1 MIEQKAESMS
11 TEAIPGSGDY
21 DAGRYGRVPLA
32 SAVVLGFPL
41 GLGLDDL
48 GEGGTAGAM
57 APNAELA
64 ALADLACDPA
74 ILPGLSDDQLLGVVS
89 AGRRLAARAAWVQQ
103 AAIAEFASRR
113 LEPDRKKSTPLGFTA
128 FSPDELVPELIVT
141 GNCAELRMAQS
152 REAVIRLPGSTALLR
167 DGRISEYQMKIII
180 EATGCLSDED
190 AAEADRLLAAAAPGL
205 TPSRLRAMCTR
216 IVMMIDPKAAEERKK
231 AAAKEARVIRWQE
244 DSGNAALSG
253 RELPP
258 EEVLAASQHMDATA
272 RALRAGGLP
281 GTLQQL
287 RVRVYLDLAQG
298 LDPLDRLRDRLP
310 ADDDRL
316 ADEGQPEPG
325 VPGGGADPGDDTGA
339 RPGRA
344 PVKAVINLLV
354 PVGTLLGWSSA
365 PGEISGFGLLG
376 PQTTRDLV
384 EAAARHPETR
394 WCATI
399 IGADGTAAAH
409 GCAPGQHPWQPSRD
423 PWHPSQPRPPGP
435 GHQNPNPNPSPA
447 EQSAQV
453 TEFLRRLRVE
463 PSRIARG
470 ECDHRNYSGK
480 YVISRKVKHLIQAR
494 ASTCTAPGCNRPAAE
509 ADADHTIPWPN
520 GPSCEC
526 NLGAPCRYHHRNKQ
540 APGWHLDQPEPGVFR
555 WRNPSGRT
563 HTSYPTRYIT

>member
-1 MIEQKAESMS
+1 MS
-11 TEAIPGSGDY
+11 A
-21 DAGRYGRVPLA
+21 AM
-32 SAVVLGFPL
+32 LGFPAD
-41 GLGLDDL
+41 LDLDAL
-48 GEGGTAGAM
+48 AQGGSADTV
-57 APNAELA
+57 APDSALA
-64 ALADLACDPA
+64 ALADRACDPA
-74 ILPGLSDDQLLGVVS
+74 ILPGLSDDQLLGLVS

-103 AAIAEFASRR
+103 AAIAEFTARR
-113 LEPDRKKSTPLGFTA
+113 LEPDPDKATSLGFTA
-128 FSPDELVPELIVT
+128 FSPEELAPELVTT
-141 GNCAELRMAQS
+141 GNSAELRMAQS
-152 REAVIRLPGSTALLR
+152 REAVTRLPASTARLR

-205 TPSRLRAMCTR
+205 TPGRLRAMCTR
-216 IVMMIDPKAAEERKK
+216 IVRMIDPKAAEARKQ
-231 AAAKEARVIRWQE
+231 AAAKQARVTRWQE

-258 EEVLAASQHMDATA
+258 EEVLAASQHIDATA

-287 RVRVYLDLAQG
+287 RVRAYLDLAQG
-298 LDPLDRLRDRLP
+298 LDPLDRLTASDDGQP
-310 ADDDRL
+310 GNDDRP
-316 ADEGQPEPG
+316 AP
-325 VPGGGADPGDDTGA
+325 
-339 RPGRA
+339 A

-365 PGEISGFGLLG
+365 PGEVPGFGLLD

-384 EAAARHPETR
+384 AAASRHAETR
-394 WCATI
+394 WCATV
-399 IGADGTAAAH
+399 IGFDGTATAH
-409 GCAPGQHPWQPSRD
+409 GCAPGQHPWQPR
-423 PWHPSQPRPPGP
+423 QTGPPGP
-435 GHQNPNPNPSPA
+435 GHQNPGFSPGPVFSPA
-447 EQSAQV
+447 EQSALAAGL
-453 TEFLRRLRVE
+453 LRRLRVDL
-463 PSRIARG
+463 STIAKG
-470 ECDHRNYSGK
+470 ECDHRHYSGK

-509 ADADHTIPWPN
+509 ADADHTIPWPH

-563 HTSYPTRYIT
+563 HTTYPTRYVI

>member
-1 MIEQKAESMS
+1 MS
-11 TEAIPGSGDY
+11 TEAVPGSGDH
-21 DAGRYGRVPLA
+21 DAGRYGRVPFA
-32 SAVVLGFPL
+32 SAVVLGFPSDL
-41 GLGLDDL
+41 DLDGLA
-48 GEGGTAGAM
+48 EGVSAGGM
-57 APNAELA
+57 APDASLA
-64 ALADLACDPA
+64 ALADRACDPA
-74 ILPGLSDDQLLGVVS
+74 ILPGLSDDQLLGLVS

-113 LEPDRKKSTPLGFTA
+113 LEPDGKKATPLGFTA
-128 FSPDELVPELIVT
+128 FSPDELAQEIIAT
-141 GNCAELRMAQS
+141 GNFAELRMAQS
-152 REAVIRLPGSTALLR
+152 REAVTRLPASTALLR

-190 AAEADRLLAAAAPGL
+190 AAEADRLLAAAAAGL

-216 IVMMIDPKAAEERKK
+216 IVMMIDPRAAEERKK
-231 AAAKEARVIRWQE
+231 TAAKQARVTRWQE

-258 EEVLAASQHMDATA
+258 QEVLAASQHMDATA

-298 LDPLDRLRDRLP
+298 LDPLDRLRDEP
-310 ADDDRL
+310 PVDDDCSRDDGPHG
-316 ADEGQPEPG
+316 AG
-325 VPGGGADPGDDTGA
+325 VPDGGADPRGGTGSD
-339 RPGRA
+339 PGLA

-354 PVGTLLGWSSA
+354 PAGTLLGWSSA
-365 PGEISGFGLLG
+365 PGEIPGFGLLD
-376 PQTTRDLV
+376 PKTTRDLV
-384 EAAARHPETR
+384 EAASKHPETR

-399 IGADGTAAAH
+399 IGADGTATAH
-409 GCAPGQHPWQPSRD
+409 GCAPGQHPWQPSQAG
-423 PWHPSQPRPPGP
+423 PSGSGHKNQGPGQDPGP
-435 GHQNPNPNPSPA
+435 A
-447 EQSAQV
+447 ERSAEV
-453 TEFLRRLRVE
+453 AEFLRRLRVE

-509 ADADHTIPWPN
+509 ADADHTIPWPD

-563 HTSYPTRYIT
+563 HTTYPTRYII

>member
-1 MIEQKAESMS
+1 MS
-11 TEAIPGSGDY
+11 TEAIPGSGDH
-21 DAGRYGRVPLA
+21 DAGRHGRVP
-32 SAVVLGFPL
+32 SAALLGFPL
-41 GLGLDDL
+41 GLDLDDL
-48 GEGGTAGAM
+48 REGGAAGAM
-57 APNAELA
+57 APDASLA
-64 ALADLACDPA
+64 ALADQACDPA
-74 ILPGLSDDQLLGVVS
+74 ILPRLSDDQLLGLVS

-113 LEPDRKKSTPLGFTA
+113 LEPDGNKSTALGFTA
-128 FSPDELVPELIVT
+128 FSPDELVPELVAT
-141 GNCAELRMAQS
+141 GNFAELRMAQS
-152 REAVIRLPGSTALLR
+152 REAVTRLPASTALLR
-167 DGRISEYQMKIII
+167 DGRLSEYQMKIII

-205 TPSRLRAMCTR
+205 TPARLRAMCTR
-216 IVMMIDPKAAEERKK
+216 IVMMIDPRAAEERKK
-231 AAAKEARVIRWQE
+231 TAAKEARVTRWQE
-244 DSGNAALSG
+244 TSGNAALSG

-272 RALRAGGLP
+272 RALRVGGLP

-298 LDPLDRLRDRLP
+298 LDPFDRLRDGLP
-310 ADDDRL
+310 ADDDCPS
-316 ADEGQPEPG
+316 DDGPQGSG
-325 VPGGGADPGDDTGA
+325 VPDVDADPDGDAGQ
-339 RPGRA
+339 RLGRA

-365 PGEISGFGLLG
+365 PGEIPGFGLLD

-384 EAAARHPETR
+384 QAASRHAQTR

-409 GCAPGQHPWQPSRD
+409 GCAPGRHPWQPSQAGPPRSWHKD
-423 PWHPSQPRPPGP
+423 PG
-435 GHQNPNPNPSPA
+435 PSPA

-453 TEFLRRLRVE
+453 AEFLRRLRVE

-480 YVISRKVKHLIQAR
+480 YVISRRVKHLIQAR

-509 ADADHTIPWPN
+509 ADADHTIPWPD

-563 HTSYPTRYIT
+563 HTTYPTRYIV